1 MYSKSEKIKIMI
13 DEKTDTVTE
22 DPFKSLLSRYQIGL
36 ETTIKG
42 SKFIFDGVDLLHY
55 KCHKTDVNS
64 DGSYINSP

>member
-13 DEKTDTVTE
+13 NEKTDTVTE

-42 SKFIFDGVDLLHY
+42 SKFTFDGVDLLHY
-55 KCHKTDVNS
+55 QCHKTDVNS